1 MATRNKKKRT
11 PHSQND
17 RWVVVA
23 ADSAVEAPQKD
34 DSDPTF
40 VRLRNP
46 STHAVS
52 LYLLGSGDVQLYEVK
67 AFNEDFHF
75 WFIGQTVQRDGRLLY
90 VTPMDP
96 LYLLLPY
103 LFKAGKEVKFQP
115 VYQMLMDEDFPA
127 CTRLLICTHS
137 LASLHHMAEE
147 KEVGSQKFH
156 RYSQE
161 RTMEWLKKKAERTV
175 KALGKTNISVGE
187 RVKSTTYVRVKK
199 ESETQEEDYLQI
211 EDYLQYAHGL
221 ISAYIREDLSKALL
235 NHLQLPELSSPNEKR
250 KLSDTPVEVGEGYT
264 KFNSSDFTRKPPKK
278 MSTAQ
283 RTLGK
288 VDKTGMKS
296 MSAFFSPKG
305 QAEKN

>member
-1 MATRNKKKRT
+1 MTTKKKRT

-23 ADSAVEAPQKD
+23 ADSAVETPKKD

-40 VRLRNP
+40 ILLRNP
-46 STHAVS
+46 STDAAS

-67 AFNEDFHF
+67 AFNEDFHS

-103 LFKAGKEVKFQP
+103 LIKAGKEGKFQP
-115 VYQMLMDEDFPA
+115 VDQVVMDEDFPA
-127 CTRLLICTHS
+127 CTRLLSCTRS
-137 LASLHHMAEE
+137 QASLHHVAEE
-147 KEVGSQKFH
+147 KEVGSQKFQ

-175 KALGKTNISVGE
+175 KILRKSNISVGE
-187 RVKSTTYVRVKK
+187 GVKSTTYVRVKQ
-199 ESETQEEDYLQI
+199 ESETQEEDYLR
-211 EDYLQYAHGL
+211 YAHGL
-221 ISAYIREDLSKALL
+221 ISEYLSEDLSKALL
-235 NHLQLPELSSPNEKR
+235 KHLQLPELSSPKEVEPPSKKR
-250 KLSDTPVEVGEGYT
+250 KLTDKPLEAGEDYT
-264 KFNSSDFTRKPPKK
+264 KFNSSDFSRKPPKK
-278 MSTAQ
+278 MSAAQ
-283 RTLGK
+283 KTLAK

-305 QAEKN
+305 KAEKK

>member
-1 MATRNKKKRT
+1 MTTKKKRT

-23 ADSAVEAPQKD
+23 ADSAVEIPKKD

-40 VRLRNP
+40 IRLRNP
-46 STHAVS
+46 STDAAS

-67 AFNEDFHF
+67 AFNEDFHS

-90 VTPMDP
+90 ITPMDP

-103 LFKAGKEVKFQP
+103 LIKAGKEGKFQP
-115 VYQMLMDEDFPA
+115 VDQVMMDEDFPA
-127 CTRLLICTHS
+127 CTRLLSCIRS
-137 LASLHHMAEE
+137 QASLHHVAEE
-147 KEVGSQKFH
+147 KEMGSVKFQ

-175 KALGKTNISVGE
+175 KILRKSNISVGE
-187 RVKSTTYVRVKK
+187 GVKSTTYVRVKQ
-199 ESETQEEDYLQI
+199 ESETQEEDYLR
-211 EDYLQYAHGL
+211 YAHGL
-221 ISAYIREDLSKALL
+221 ISEYISEDLSKALL
-235 NHLQLPELSSPNEKR
+235 KHLQLPELSSPKEVEPPSKKR
-250 KLSDTPVEVGEGYT
+250 KLTDKPLEAGEDYT
-264 KFNSSDFTRKPPKK
+264 KFNSSDFSRKPPKK
-278 MSTAQ
+278 MSAAQ
-283 RTLGK
+283 KTLAK

-305 QAEKN
+305 KAEKK